1 MSVHDCMILYVYS
14 DPGVDRKCFFMQI
27 GNVKNTF
34 YNEIIFENPIFHL
47 LQENYEFVDNLYMYQ
62 LHTACLN

>member
-1 MSVHDCMILYVYS
+1 MYIVILESIENV
-14 DPGVDRKCFFMQI
+14 FLMQI